1 MSIAEKLTT
10 VAENVEKVYEA
21 GINNG
26 IEQGEQDGIRAMW
39 EAIQAGGTRTDY
51 GKLFQGQSF
60 TKKTFKPIYDIKL
73 TGSQGY
79 MWTQYGVDYL
89 GVLRNEGT
97 INMKEVEE
105 EQGIKFDFSECTNFT
120 SAFSGGIFTELNVID
135 MSKVTTATD
144 YAFYGGYINGTFED
158 LKLKRIER
166 LICSETIQFKASVFQ
181 YSTKLEYIGFEGVIA
196 SSIDLGSCPLIKE
209 SITKLFNTLSATTEG
224 KTVTLKK
231 LAVNTAFGINVDD
244 ETTFPEGSE
253 YYTLRHSKDNWTVNY
268 I

>member
-39 EAIQAGGTRTDY
+39 EALQAGGTRTEY
-51 GKLFQGQSF
+51 PRQLLNNMNFS
-60 TKKTFKPIYDIKL
+60 KKTFKPIYDIRPKGADCYNWMSGTPKDTNLLL
-73 TGSQGY
+73 T
-79 MWTQYGVDYL
+79 
-89 GVLRNEGT
+89 EGR
-97 INMKEVEE
+97 IVMKELEE
-105 EQGIKFDFSECTNFT
+105 EQGIVFDFSEVTNFDN
-120 SAFSGGIFTELNVID
+120 AFRGGLFSELNVID
-135 MSKVTTATD
+135 VSNEGLGNLAYT
-144 YAFYGGYINGTFED
+144 FYNGW
-158 LKLKRIER
+158 KLEHEKIHRIER
-166 LICSETIQFKASVFQ
+166 LICAEHVL
-181 YSTKLEYIGFEGVIA
+181 YSQTFYGADKLYFIGFEGVIGND
-196 SSIDLGSCPLIKE
+196 IDLGSCPLIKD

-231 LAVNTAFGINVDD
+231 SAVNAAFGINVDD